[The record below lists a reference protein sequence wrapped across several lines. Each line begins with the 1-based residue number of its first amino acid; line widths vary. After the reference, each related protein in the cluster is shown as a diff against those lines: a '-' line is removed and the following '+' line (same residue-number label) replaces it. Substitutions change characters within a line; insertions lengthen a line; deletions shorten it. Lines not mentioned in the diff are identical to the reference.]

1 MSYIG
6 SIFKSAI
13 VDFGKNKG
21 RTFLTSL
28 GILIGVMSVV
38 LLMAAGSGLKVYI
51 QQQFD
56 SLGTNLLYVMPGNM
70 FGSGGTGIKAGSGGS
85 ISPIFEEKDI
95 VDLKRIK
102 EAEYVIPY
110 YQKSVTAVS
119 DIKSEYTTL
128 QATSEDV
135 FPSRNFVAQYG
146 TVFSAADNSARNKV
160 AVLGSK
166 IAGDLFSDPSL
177 ALDKKVRIDGQS
189 FRVVGVLESK
199 GGGGLG
205 GPDFDSYIYIPYKTG
220 YIFNTDKKFIEIM
233 VKANSSEELPTLKE
247 EIKTVL
253 LKRLK
258 TDDFSVVE
266 STEIL
271 NTIGSIFSI
280 LNIVLVAIA
289 AISLVVGG
297 IGILNIMYVTVSER
311 IKEIG
316 VRRALGARR
325 NDILWQFMAEAVVLS
340 VFGGAMGLGLSEII
354 VFLMQSFFP
363 AYISVESIMLALGTS
378 SAIGI
383 IFGVFPA
390 KKAADLSPID
400 AIRYE

>member
-1 MSYIG
+1 MNYLVTL
-6 SIFKSAI
+6 FRSAI
-13 VDFGKNKG
+13 TDFGKNKG

-38 LLMAAGSGLKVYI
+38 LLMAAGAGLKVYI
-51 QQQFD
+51 SQQFE

-70 FGSGGTGIKAGSGGS
+70 FGSGGSGFSPGGGAM
-85 ISPIFEEKDI
+85 SPIFEEKDI
-95 VDLKRIK
+95 VSLKRIK
-102 EAEYVIPY
+102 SAEYVIPY
-110 YQKSVTAVS
+110 YQKSIKVSFGGVT
-119 DIKSEYTTL
+119 EYSTL
-128 QATSEDV
+128 NATSEDV
-135 FPSRNFVAQYG
+135 FPARNFVAEYG
-146 TVFSAADNSARNKV
+146 QGFSSADNSARNKV
-160 AVLGSK
+160 AVIGSK
-166 IAGDLFSDPSL
+166 IAEKLFVDSSQ
-177 ALDKKVRIDGQS
+177 AIDKKIRIEGQS
-189 FRVVGVLESK
+189 FKVIGVLASK

-220 YIFNTDKKFIEIM
+220 YIFNTEKKFIQLM
-233 VKANSSEELPTLKE
+233 VKAKSEEELPQLKID
-247 EIKTVL
+247 IKDTL
-253 LKRLK
+253 LKHFK
-258 TDDFSVVE
+258 DDEFSVVE

-271 NTIGSIFSI
+271 NTIGSIFNI

-325 NDILWQFMAEAVVLS
+325 NDILWQFLAEAVVLS
-340 VFGGAMGLGLSEII
+340 VFGGALGLGLAAVI
-354 VFLMQSFFP
+354 VFAIQSIFP
-363 AYISVESIMLALGTS
+363 AYISANSIMLALGTS
-378 SAIGI
+378 SGIGVV
-383 IFGVFPA
+383 FGVFPA

>member
-1 MSYIG
+1 MKYVIDL
-6 SIFKSAI
+6 FKSAI
-13 VDFGKNKG
+13 TDFGKNKG

-38 LLMAAGSGLKVYI
+38 LLMAAGAGLKLYI
-51 QQQFD
+51 SQQFE

-70 FGSGGTGIKAGSGGS
+70 FGEGGTGIRAGAGGS
-85 ISPIFEEKDI
+85 IAPIFEEKDI

-110 YQKSVTAVS
+110 YQKSIKVS
-119 DIKSEYTTL
+119 FEAIAEYSTL
-128 QATSEDV
+128 NATSEDV
-135 FPSRNFVAQYG
+135 FPSRNFVAEYG
-146 TVFSAADNSARNKV
+146 TVFSSADNSARNKV

-166 IAGDLFSDPSL
+166 IAEKLFSDPSL
-177 ALDKKVRIDGQS
+177 ALSKKIRIDGQS
-189 FRVVGVLESK
+189 FRVIGVLQSK
-199 GGGGLG
+199 GGGGFG
-205 GPDFDSYIYIPYKTG
+205 GPDFDNYIYIPYKTG

-233 VKANSSEELPTLKE
+233 VKAKTSEALPLLKE
-247 EIKTVL
+247 DIKNVL
-253 LKRLK
+253 LKRLE

-280 LNIVLVAIA
+280 LNVVLVAIA

-325 NDILWQFMAEAVVLS
+325 NDILWQFLAEAVVLS
-340 VFGGAMGLGLSEII
+340 VFGGVMGLGISAIV

-363 AYISVESIMLALGTS
+363 AYISISSILLALGTS
-378 SAIGI
+378 SLIGI
-383 IFGVFPA
+383 VFGVFPA

>member
-1 MSYIG
+1 MNYIVALLR
-6 SIFKSAI
+6 SAI
-13 VDFGKNKG
+13 ADFGKNKG

-38 LLMAAGSGLKVYI
+38 LLMAAGAGLKVYI
-51 QQQFD
+51 SQQFE

-70 FGSGGTGIKAGSGGS
+70 FGEGGSGFRGGGGTLSA
-85 ISPIFEEKDI
+85 IFEEKDI
-95 VDLKRIK
+95 VTLKRIRS
-102 EAEYVIPY
+102 AEYVIPY
-110 YQKSVTAVS
+110 YQKS
-119 DIKSEYTTL
+119 IKASVGANTEYSTL
-128 QATSEDV
+128 NATSEDI
-135 FPSRNFVAQYG
+135 FPSRNFVAEYG
-146 TVFSAADNSARNKV
+146 QVFSSADNSSRNKV
-160 AVLGSK
+160 AVIGSK
-166 IAGDLFSDPSL
+166 IAEKLFTDSSQ
-177 ALDKKVRIDGQS
+177 AINKKIRIEGQS
-189 FRVVGVLESK
+189 FKVIGVLASK

-220 YIFNTDKKFIEIM
+220 YIFNTDKKFIQILI
-233 VKANSSEELPTLKE
+233 KARSEEVLPTLKQ
-247 EIKTVL
+247 EIKTEL
-253 LKRLK
+253 LKRFK
-258 TDDFSVVE
+258 EDEFSVVE

-271 NTIGSIFSI
+271 NTIGSIFGI

-325 NDILWQFMAEAVVLS
+325 NDILWQFLAEAVVLS
-340 VFGGAMGLGLSEII
+340 VFGGAMGLGLSAVI
-354 VFLMQSFFP
+354 VFFLHSLFP
-363 AYISVESIMLALGTS
+363 AYISWQSVMLSLGTS
-378 SAIGI
+378 SLIGI
-383 IFGVFPA
+383 VFGVFPA